1 MVLAAWNQCLFLRD
15 LTEGGTLRWWLMCR
29 LLFTHGELRG
39 FYALFLWL
47 LVSGQ
52 LMSPKRVWTYT
63 PFHVLKVVWRP
74 HRPHSVFVKA
84 FKFSFRSAVRFKLN
98 GLKCTTL
105 CTAYKST
112 CPLCYQDLSK
122 FVRALKFS
130 FNSRVVLKCSWRVCA
145 HNSLSPR
152 QILQE
157 L

>member
-84 FKFSFRSAVRFKLN
+84 FKFSFRSAVRFKLKSLELVQEISLDQAP
-98 GLKCTTL
+98 GKWKLHRKGHFGHGGHAPSEIFILKNNNHCNWQT
-105 CTAYKST
+105 ST
-112 CPLCYQDLSK
+112 
-122 FVRALKFS
+122 
-130 FNSRVVLKCSWRVCA
+130 
-145 HNSLSPR
+145 
-152 QILQE
+152 III
-157 L
+157 